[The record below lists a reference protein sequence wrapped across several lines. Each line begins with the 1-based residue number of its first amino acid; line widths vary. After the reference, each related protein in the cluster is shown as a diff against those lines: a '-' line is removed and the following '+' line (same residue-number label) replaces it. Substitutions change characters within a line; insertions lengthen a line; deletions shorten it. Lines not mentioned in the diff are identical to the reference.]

1 MSLVLYDR
9 LFMRILMGLIRAR
22 RLVISCVLQTND
34 VFFAVH
40 ALVLTILTAAQ
51 CLIYEKEGQKVRM
64 QKSIVNTLYTCHH
77 TSSCSWAMGLAS
89 RAFAA
94 SPYVSCTFPVAFSSS
109 HAAQ

>member
-64 QKSIVNTLYTCHH
+64 QKNTLYTCRHI
-77 TSSCSWAMGLAS
+77 SNRSGAMALAS